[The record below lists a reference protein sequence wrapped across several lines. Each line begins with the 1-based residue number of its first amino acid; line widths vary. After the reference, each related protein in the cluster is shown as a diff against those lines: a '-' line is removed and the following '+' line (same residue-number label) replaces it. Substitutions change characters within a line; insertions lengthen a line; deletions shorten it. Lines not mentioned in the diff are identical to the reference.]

1 MKGDMHEKKKD
12 EVSKTG
18 SVDAVYSGIKQILE
32 EARSTAYRAV
42 NFAMVQAY
50 WNIGRVI
57 VEEEQKGKTKADY
70 GQALIQELAKRLTQ
84 EYGKGFTQTNLW
96 YMRQFFMIFPILHA
110 LRGELTWTH
119 YRLLL
124 KVENEK
130 ARNFYLNEAAE
141 AGWSTRQLERQIN
154 SFYYERLL
162 SSKDKKPVVDEA
174 DRNALPAKPED
185 LIKDPYVLEFLDLKE
200 NKLLL
205 EKELETELLGKLHEF
220 LLELGKGF
228 SFVARQYRIS
238 AGNDHFYI
246 DLVFYNYI
254 LKCFLLIDLK
264 IGKLTHKD
272 IGQMDFYVRYFEGN
286 LKAEGDNPT
295 IGMILCSEKNETI
308 VKYSV
313 LNENKQMFAS
323 RYKLYLP
330 TEEELARELRREIEL
345 IGGRRVC
352 IDIRYCITQMNMQV
366 RRHFAANF
374 LLIDLK

>member
-1 MKGDMHEKKKD
+1 MKMKKD
-12 EVSKTG
+12 VVSKTG
-18 SVDAVYSGIKQILE
+18 PVDAVYSGIKKILE
-32 EARSTAYRAV
+32 EARSRAYRAV
-42 NFAMVQAY
+42 NISMVQAY

-70 GQALIQELAKRLTQ
+70 GESLIQELAKRLTQ
-84 EYGKGFTQTNLW
+84 EFGKGFTQTNLW

-130 ARNFYLNEAAE
+130 ARNFYLNEATE
-141 AGWSTRQLERQIN
+141 TGWSTRQLERQIN

-200 NKLLL
+200 NKRLL
-205 EKELETELLGKLHEF
+205 EKGLEAGLLGKLQEF

-286 LKAEGDNPT
+286 IKAESDNPT

-323 RYKLYLP
+323 RYSLYLP
-330 TEEELARELRREIEL
+330 TEEELAKELRREMEL
-345 IGGRRVC
+345 IRGEDRLR
-352 IDIRYCITQMNMQV
+352 
-366 RRHFAANF
+366 
-374 LLIDLK
+374 